1 MTWGQLHVTR
11 NVASSDLPHC
21 DMSVKGSKREM
32 WFEPDCINQSFNIYT
47 LKYLWITYVN
57 PHVYFILRF
66 CLIQNR
72 IWNVTKFKVLIY
84 YDLFSY
90 YSWIIYNFI
99 VEGFILFK
107 KNYFPW
113 AINIFYGGKGGCC
126 STTNPWVPKLH
137 LPKICLSK
145 SKESFFSP
153 KIFFI
158 YCMEYGIRVFLC
170 KII

>member
-1 MTWGQLHVTR
+1 MWPV
-11 NVASSDLPHC
+11 
-21 DMSVKGSKREM
+21 M
-32 WFEPDCINQSFNIYT
+32 WFLQIFHTATCQSKGARESCDLNQIALTSFNIYT

-72 IWNVTKFKVLIY
+72 IWNVPKFKVLIY
-84 YDLFSY
+84 YDLFS

-107 KNYFPW
+107 KKYFPW
-113 AINIFYGGKGGCC
+113 PSIFFMGEKGGCC

-137 LPKICLSK
+137 LPKICSLK

-153 KIFFI
+153 KIFFYI
-158 YCMEYGIRVFLC
+158 LYGIWNKSFYL
-170 KII
+170 